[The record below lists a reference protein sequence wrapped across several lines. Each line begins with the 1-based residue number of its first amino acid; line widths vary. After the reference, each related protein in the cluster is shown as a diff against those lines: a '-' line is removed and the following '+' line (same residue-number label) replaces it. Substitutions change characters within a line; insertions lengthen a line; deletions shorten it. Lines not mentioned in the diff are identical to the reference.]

1 MKTFLLIFI
10 FALSLKAEPL
20 TAEPLTAYNNT
31 CIYNYTMTNNNI
43 NLYPSMTPS
52 YYSVSYSI
60 NIYNQLLINTGK
72 YTLDSNGYCVPKT
85 SNYNNLGL
93 TENQVLLSSLTGILI
108 GFTILFFAIFL
119 TIKVGSR
126 K

>member
-10 FALSLKAEPL
+10 FALSLKAD
-20 TAEPLTAYNNT
+20 TV
-31 CIYNYTMTNNNI
+31 
-43 NLYPSMTPS
+43 
-52 YYSVSYSI
+52 YSGRCVKSFSLMVST
-60 NIYNQLLINTGK
+60 NIYIVYYNDTTTTVPYTTDILNTLINNMNK
-72 YTLDSNGYCVPKT
+72 WEYIAPQCRPKT
-85 SNYNNLGL
+85 
-93 TENQVLLSSLTGILI
+93 TTDTKVLISSLTGILI